1 MKRGFKT
8 ESEQR
13 AEELRRE
20 LKLASTAPLP
30 ARTLA
35 SHLGVA
41 VVGPEEIPGMT
52 PILIHQLLVADVE
65 SWSAT
70 TISGE
75 QCTVVIHNS
84 AHGPGRQ
91 ESDLMHELAHL
102 LCEHRPS
109 EIVQLEGFPFPLRT
123 FDPTAE
129 DEASWLG
136 ACLQLL
142 RAALWWG
149 ARRGMTVDGFVD
161 YFGASEEMV
170 RYRRKITGVDVQLGR
185 LQVSRRVG
193 VIG

>member
-13 AEELRRE
+13 AEELRRQ

-30 ARTLA
+30 ARMLA
-35 SHLGVA
+35 SHLGVT
-41 VVGPEEIPGMT
+41 VVGPEDIPGIT
-52 PILIHQLLVADVE
+52 PTLIHQLLVADVE

-70 TISGE
+70 TISVGP
-75 QCTVVIHNS
+75 CTIVIHNT
-84 AHGPGRQ
+84 AHEPGRQ
-91 ESDLMHELAHL
+91 ESDVMHELAHL

-109 EIVQLEGFPFPLRT
+109 QIVRLEGFPFPLRT
-123 FDPTAE
+123 FDPAAE

-136 ACLQLL
+136 SSLQLP

-149 ARRGMTVDGFVD
+149 VRRGMSVDEFID
-161 YFGASEEMV
+161 YFGVSAEMV
-170 RYRRKITGVDVQLGR
+170 RYRRRITGVDVQLGR
-185 LQVSRRVG
+185 RQASRRLG